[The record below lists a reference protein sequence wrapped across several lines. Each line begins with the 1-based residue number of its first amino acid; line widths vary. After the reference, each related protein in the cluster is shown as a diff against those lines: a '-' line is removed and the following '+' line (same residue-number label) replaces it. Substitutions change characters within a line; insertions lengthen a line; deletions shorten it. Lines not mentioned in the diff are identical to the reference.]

1 MRILVLG
8 TGGREHALSWK
19 IAQSPLA
26 EAVWASSVVAD
37 AEPGLKSIPEFPD
50 AAACAAF
57 CAAQSI
63 DLVVIGPEA
72 PLVAG
77 WSDVLRASGL
87 AVFGPDAR
95 GARLEGSKIAAKEFM
110 RKYGIPTADFV
121 VCRDLEEVRGHVGRF
136 GAVPVVKY
144 DGLAAGK
151 GVAVPSTIGEAV
163 AFAGEGFTRGGQTRL
178 LLEERLTGP
187 EISLL
192 AITDGRRVHLLPPS
206 QDHKRLGEGDL
217 GPNTGGMG
225 AYTPVPGCD
234 PARLAELE
242 RIVFEPF
249 LAGVAEEG
257 FDYRGL
263 IYAGLMLTEAGPSV
277 LEFNCRFGDPETQ
290 PLMCSM
296 DGDILPLL
304 WSAAIGR
311 LASRGM
317 DTQASLCVVLASR
330 GYPADP
336 RTGDEIHGL
345 EEARLMPGVKIFHA
359 GTRREG
365 DRGEAGRFF
374 TRGGRVLGVTGVG
387 ETLTLAAAAAYA
399 AVDKIHFPG
408 MQYRRDIG
416 ARALSPQE

>member
-1 MRILVLG
+1 MRIMVLG

-26 EAVWASSVVAD
+26 EGVWASSAVAD
-37 AEPGLKSIPEFPD
+37 AEPGLQPMPDFPD
-50 AAACAAF
+50 AASCAAF
-57 CAAQSI
+57 CSAQSI

-77 WSDVLRASGL
+77 WSDILRAAGL

-121 VCRDLEEVRGHVGRF
+121 VCRNLEEVRAHAGRF
-136 GAVPVVKY
+136 RTVPVVKY

-151 GVAVPSTIGEAV
+151 GVAVPSTLDEAI
-163 AFAGEGFTRGGQTRL
+163 AFAAEGFSRGGQTNL

-249 LAGVAEEG
+249 LAGVAAEG

-263 IYAGLMLTEAGPSV
+263 IYAGLMLTETGPSV

-290 PLMCSM
+290 PLMCAM

-304 WSAAIGR
+304 WSAAIGK
-311 LASRGM
+311 LAARGM
-317 DTQASLCVVLASR
+317 DTLASLCVV
-330 GYPADP
+330 
-336 RTGDEIHGL
+336 
-345 EEARLMPGVKIFHA
+345 
-359 GTRREG
+359 
-365 DRGEAGRFF
+365 
-374 TRGGRVLGVTGVG
+374 
-387 ETLTLAAAAAYA
+387 
-399 AVDKIHFPG
+399 
-408 MQYRRDIG
+408 
-416 ARALSPQE
+416 